1 MVFFFN
7 EEKERY
13 YDIANHNR
21 PYFLCQEHADDAL
34 ILPEWIDTATA
45 SNDITQS
52 EALASA
58 IAKFDSPA
66 APDGI
71 RRLKDNMKLT
81 PDERNALLAPN
92 DMISYAVGV
101 AQAGWIMEYK
111 WFIGEAHREEFDA
124 MLLSRGTV
132 LPSWPLLE
140 TD

>member
-1 MVFFFN
+1 MTPYPINGFLFY

-58 IAKFDSPA
+58 IAKFDSCSPGRHPQA
-66 APDGI
+66 
-71 RRLKDNMKLT
+71 
-81 PDERNALLAPN
+81 ER
-92 DMISYAVGV
+92 
-101 AQAGWIMEYK
+101 QH
-111 WFIGEAHREEFDA
+111 EAH
-124 MLLSRGTV
+124 T
-132 LPSWPLLE
+132 
-140 TD
+140 